1 MDDPRSTIK
10 EVSEEIDGLMT
21 ELKEAED
28 RLVAIQSALPE
39 FVNAANEIAES
50 ASPDKLRKTMSELR
64 VLQVMLLRLGL
75 GTAKNQSDAG
85 TVRDALDEFERLVAE
100 GQTTELDGESRARLS
115 RTKLA
120 MRQTERKLDY
130 FRDVETETNNLI
142 RRTEEIIS
150 DARTEME
157 DANREAFRRRVEK
170 YGAII
175 SAFVAAFAGVS
186 IALELLRVAHVIG

>member
-1 MDDPRSTIK
+1 
-10 EVSEEIDGLMT
+10 
-21 ELKEAED
+21 
-28 RLVAIQSALPE
+28 
-39 FVNAANEIAES
+39 
-50 ASPDKLRKTMSELR
+50 
-64 VLQVMLLRLGL
+64 
-75 GTAKNQSDAG
+75 
-85 TVRDALDEFERLVAE
+85 
-100 GQTTELDGESRARLS
+100 
-115 RTKLA
+115 